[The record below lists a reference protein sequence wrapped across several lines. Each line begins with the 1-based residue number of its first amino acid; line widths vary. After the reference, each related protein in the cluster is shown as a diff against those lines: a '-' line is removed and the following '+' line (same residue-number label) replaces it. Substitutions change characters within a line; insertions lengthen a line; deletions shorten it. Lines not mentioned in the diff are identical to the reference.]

1 MKTNLATALRVFLVI
16 FAMLIFAGCFSGC
29 NGIRPQV
36 NAGYYIENLPDS
48 KTTVLIGTNNS
59 QANAIHAG
67 LGDAGGVT
75 DGEKA
80 EAVKTDETKSGQI
93 AKSSGLFVNN
103 NVGDRAAEIDATTA
117 LEVLKNVRGTSAGQG
132 QTTTKGN
139 ESPATG
145 GAQTQTPTQTESRTV
160 NTPVAVSQQGAVAQT
175 GATPAAGEQAIPA
188 VFSLGIKQA
197 QPVTAAQKSAVD
209 SAVASDTSETVPAG
223 LDMSLADW
231 KTLKAAY
238 LECPECLSLTD
249 AELAAL
255 KAATGK

>member
-1 MKTNLATALRVFLVI
+1 MKTNLNLAAALRVFLVI
-16 FAMLIFAGCFSGC
+16 FALLIFAGC
-29 NGIRPQV
+29 NGLRPQV

-67 LGDAGGVT
+67 LGNAAGVT

-80 EAVKTDETKSGQI
+80 EADKAQQT

-103 NVGDRAAEIDATTA
+103 NVGDRAADIDATSA
-117 LEVLKNVRGTSAGQG
+117 LEVLKDVRGTSVGQG

-175 GATPAAGEQAIPA
+175 GATPVAGEQAIPA

-197 QPVTAAQKSAVD
+197 SQPVTAVQKSAVD
-209 SAVASDTSETVPAG
+209 SAVASDISETVPEG
-223 LDMSLADW
+223 LDMSLDDW
-231 KTLKAAY
+231 KLLKAAY
-238 LECPECLSLTD
+238 IECPECLALS
-249 AELAAL
+249 EEEEAAL
-255 KAATGK
+255 KQATGK

>member
-1 MKTNLATALRVFLVI
+1 
-16 FAMLIFAGCFSGC
+16 
-29 NGIRPQV
+29 
-36 NAGYYIENLPDS
+36 
-48 KTTVLIGTNNS
+48 
-59 QANAIHAG
+59 
-67 LGDAGGVT
+67 
-75 DGEKA
+75 
-80 EAVKTDETKSGQI
+80 
-93 AKSSGLFVNN
+93 
-103 NVGDRAAEIDATTA
+103 
-117 LEVLKNVRGTSAGQG
+117 
-132 QTTTKGN
+132 
-139 ESPATG
+139 
-145 GAQTQTPTQTESRTV
+145 
-160 NTPVAVSQQGAVAQT
+160 
-175 GATPAAGEQAIPA
+175 